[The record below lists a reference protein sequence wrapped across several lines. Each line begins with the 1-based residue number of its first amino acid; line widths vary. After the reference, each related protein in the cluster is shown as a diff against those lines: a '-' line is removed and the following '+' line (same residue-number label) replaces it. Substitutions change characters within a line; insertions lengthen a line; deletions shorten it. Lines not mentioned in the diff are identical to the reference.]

1 MSAAQGKIFTVADGL
16 MPISDMGMKWWF
28 SKYLKYF
35 MLDRVPDFDLIG
47 NPVFGIGCQVVY
59 DNDNGVLY
67 FSKRDYKIKP
77 EYEGGVSYLGDG
89 LIAIRGF
96 NLNIKTTVRDARYF
110 DDVSWTVS
118 FDTKTKS
125 WLSFHD
131 WHPDYTMAS
140 SKGFLTCKT
149 DGTSSGIWRHGNF
162 TNSFCNFYGTRYP
175 WEIDYVSSTGQ
186 TVNTTRSVEYLL
198 ESYVYDRDGI
208 DRFQVLD
215 YNFDEAIV
223 YNTEQTS
230 GVLRLNPT
238 PKNNAP
244 MILGF
249 PKVNLSNID
258 ILYSKEEQKIR
269 FNQFWDITNDRG
281 EFFSGALV
289 QQSIWDTA
297 LNGYIRV
304 LNPNN
309 LNYAKPAFQRKKFR
323 HYLNHVVLTKKISD
337 NVKMLLKVINNKLLN
352 SPR

>member
-1 MSAAQGKIFTVADGL
+1 
-16 MPISDMGMKWWF
+16 
-28 SKYLKYF
+28 
-35 MLDRVPDFDLIG
+35 
-47 NPVFGIGCQVVY
+47 
-59 DNDNGVLY
+59 
-67 FSKRDYKIKP
+67 
-77 EYEGGVSYLGDG
+77 
-89 LIAIRGF
+89 
-96 NLNIKTTVRDARYF
+96 
-110 DDVSWTVS
+110 VSWTVS

-131 WHPDYTMAS
+131 WHPDYVMAS
-140 SKGFLTCKT
+140 SRGFLTYKYAGY
-149 DGTSSGIWRHGNF
+149 DSFIWKHANFTSS
-162 TNSFCNFYGTRYP
+162 TFCRFYGIEYP

-215 YNFDEAIV
+215 HNFDEAIV

-230 GVLRLNPT
+230 GVLRLNAT

-281 EFFSGALV
+281 EFFAGTLV
-289 QQSIWDTA
+289 QQSIWDTE

-323 HYLNHVVLTKKISD
+323 HYLNHVVLTKKISG

>member
-1 MSAAQGKIFTVADGL
+1 
-16 MPISDMGMKWWF
+16 
-28 SKYLKYF
+28 
-35 MLDRVPDFDLIG
+35 
-47 NPVFGIGCQVVY
+47 
-59 DNDNGVLY
+59 
-67 FSKRDYKIKP
+67 
-77 EYEGGVSYLGDG
+77 
-89 LIAIRGF
+89 
-96 NLNIKTTVRDARYF
+96 
-110 DDVSWTVS
+110 
-118 FDTKTKS
+118 
-125 WLSFHD
+125 
-131 WHPDYTMAS
+131 
-140 SKGFLTCKT
+140 
-149 DGTSSGIWRHGNF
+149 
-162 TNSFCNFYGTRYP
+162 
-175 WEIDYVSSTGQ
+175 
-186 TVNTTRSVEYLL
+186 
-198 ESYVYDRDGI
+198 
-208 DRFQVLD
+208 
-215 YNFDEAIV
+215 
-223 YNTEQTS
+223 
-230 GVLRLNPT
+230 
-238 PKNNAP
+238 